1 MQTIGIYTKQSKITP
16 AHNKSALQKGTQ
28 SQDGTVAAQYRR
40 ILESIDKLIRYFG
53 KMAETLDTISDDG
66 YQLQKKISHI
76 IEEDTDHVKTENS
89 KIML

>member
-1 MQTIGIYTKQSKITP
+1 
-16 AHNKSALQKGTQ
+16 
-28 SQDGTVAAQYRR
+28 
-40 ILESIDKLIRYFG
+40 
-53 KMAETLDTISDDG
+53 MAETLDTISDDG